1 MKKLLSVLVVLSML
15 MTIFAGCAKTEETVK
30 ETATEGSTEA
40 KEESKEEAVKEESK
54 GDDKIVIAGI
64 YKAGDQVWFID
75 EGAAAEAKAKEMGA
89 DEFIYIDAKMNPDT
103 YLQAIDN
110 VIAQKVDG
118 VITCIPDQQL
128 SQVTVQKLSD
138 AGIPVVAADDALQDE
153 NGNKLAPWVGIS
165 AYKIGGAAAEW
176 MTDYMIENG
185 LVDDEEVG
193 VLFMTMDTVSSCVP
207 RTEGQEDVCAA
218 KIPDFPADR
227 MYYADYNGETE
238 KGFTAASGIIT
249 ANPQIKKWMVMTPND
264 EGAVGAVRALEQAG
278 LDKDSAVVGF
288 GAYLAVGEFEKE
300 YSAMKAAAYFSASQ
314 VGGTSA
320 AFLME
325 NILNGE
331 EIPMEYAVDAV
342 VVTKDNYKDLMDEYK

>member
-15 MTIFAGCAKTEETVK
+15 MSIFVGCAKTEEAPK
-30 ETATEGSTEA
+30 ETAKETTTETTEEKA
-40 KEESKEEAVKEESK
+40 EEAEAK

-118 VITCIPDQQL
+118 VLTCIPDQQL
-128 SQVTVQKLSD
+128 SQVTVQKLTD

-153 NGNKLAPWVGIS
+153 DGNKLAPWVGIS

-176 MTDYMIENG
+176 MTTYMVDNN
-185 LVDDEEVG
+185 LVEDEEVG
-193 VLFMTMDTVSSCVP
+193 ILFLTMNTVSSCVP
-207 RTEGQEDVCAA
+207 RTEGQEDVCASV
-218 KIPDFPADR
+218 IPDFPTDK
-227 MYYADYNGETE
+227 MFYADYNGETE

-249 ANPQIKKWMVMTPND
+249 ANPNIKKWMVMTPND

-320 AFLME
+320 AVLMDY
-325 NILNGE
+325 ILNGE

-342 VVTKDNYKDLMDEYK
+342 VVTKDNYKDIMDEYQ